1 MLPVLGNAH
10 RGGRIGLL
18 PENPYPEALVRPLLT
33 NPHANRK
40 QRIIEHYDL
49 VSPYYYSLWGEH
61 IHHGYWVRG
70 DESKETA
77 QIQLIDHLAQLANIK
92 TGSRILDIGCGFG
105 GSSLY
110 LAKKYGAS
118 TTGITI
124 SPVQVQMAKEAA
136 ARTNLD
142 ASFFLMDAEDMQF
155 SQQFDLLW
163 SVESISHYYD
173 PRKFFASAVKFL
185 KPGGCFALTDWFQ
198 KENLSPADKKKFIQ
212 PIEKGM
218 MVELRGMNDYRDFL
232 VSVGLHIVHR
242 QDLTLN
248 CAKSWDLGLDIIKDK
263 KFWTLAAKHGAEFVS
278 NLKAFRAMRA
288 GFASGNFVYGL
299 FVAKLPG
306 NASNHG

>member
-1 MLPVLGNAH
+1 LS
-10 RGGRIGLL
+10 
-18 PENPYPEALVRPLLT
+18 ENPYPEALLQASVAKPRV
-33 NPHANRK
+33 NEKHK
-40 QRIIEHYDL
+40 IIEHYDV
-49 VSPYYYSLWGEH
+49 VSPYYSSLWGEH

-77 QIQLIDHLAQLANIK
+77 QIQLIDHLAHLADIK

-136 ARTNLD
+136 AKTSLD

-155 SQQFDLLW
+155 SQQFDVLW

-218 MVELRGMNDYRDFL
+218 MVELRGMHDYNDYL
-232 VSVGLHIVHR
+232 VSIGLHVVHR

-248 CAKSWDLGLDIIKDK
+248 CAKSWDFALNIIKDK
-263 KFWTLAAKHGAEFVS
+263 KVWALAAKHGAEFVS

-299 FVAKLPG
+299 FVAKLPETVAITPDLSRT
-306 NASNHG
+306 ASCS